1 MTRGTAL
8 ALMVAAPVLWS
19 TAGVVTRHIE
29 RAEAIEQVF
38 WRSFFAFAF
47 VAAALVFTKKNP
59 LRAALAAGAAGLFSG
74 AMWAIMFTAFVIALS
89 LTTTANALVVMSI
102 APLLTVVCARIV
114 LTDPIALRT
123 WLAALAAM
131 AGIAIMFSASSA
143 SVDRHAA
150 GMLVALV
157 IPVASALNVVALRK
171 HAARIDLIPA
181 VMLGAGLSALVALP
195 FALPVSASGRDLALL
210 AFLGVFQLG
219 LPCVFLVMAS
229 RALYAPEIALLGLLE
244 VVLGPLWAWLGAG
257 EIPATSTLFGGALVL
272 VALAGNEI
280 AGFRVRKGGTIIGA
294 NPLHAPATGATGK
307 E

>member
-1 MTRGTAL
+1 MTRGAAL

-29 RAEAIEQVF
+29 RAGPIEQVF

-47 VAAALVFTKKNP
+47 VAAYLSFSRRRPVEAM
-59 LRAALAAGAAGLFSG
+59 RAAGLPGLFSG
-74 AMWAIMFTAFVIALS
+74 ALWAVMFTAFVIALS
-89 LTTTANALVVMSI
+89 LTTTANTLVVMSI

-114 LTDPIALRT
+114 LTDPIPLRT

-131 AGIAIMFSASSA
+131 AGIAVMFSSSMDN
-143 SVDRHAA
+143 SRHLG
-150 GMLVALV
+150 GMLLALV

-171 HAARIDLIPA
+171 HSAQVDLVPA
-181 VMLGAGLSALVALP
+181 VMLGGLLSCLVALP
-195 FALPVSASGRDLALL
+195 LALPISASGKDLALL

-219 LPCVFLVMAS
+219 LPCMFLVLAS

-257 EIPATSTLFGGALVL
+257 ETPVSSTLAGGALV
-272 VALAGNEI
+272 VIALAGNEL
-280 AGFRVRKGGTIIGA
+280 AALGSRARAVGA
-294 NPLHAPATGATGK
+294 
-307 E
+307 

>member
-1 MTRGTAL
+1 MTRGAAL

-19 TAGVVTRHIE
+19 SAGVVTRHIE

-47 VAAALVFTKKNP
+47 VAGYLLLSKRNP
-59 LRAALAAGAAGLFSG
+59 LKAIRAAGAPGLFSG
-74 AMWAIMFTAFVIALS
+74 AMWAVMFTAFILALS

-114 LTDPIALRT
+114 LTDPIPLRT

-131 AGIAIMFSASSA
+131 AGIAVMFSS
-143 SVDRHAA
+143 SVDDSRHVG
-150 GMLVALV
+150 GMLVALA

-171 HAARIDLIPA
+171 HSAQVDLIPA
-181 VMLGAGLSALVALP
+181 VMLGGLLSCLIALP
-195 FALPVSASGRDLALL
+195 LALPISASGKDLALL

-219 LPCVFLVMAS
+219 LPCMFLVMAS
-229 RALYAPEIALLGLLE
+229 RALLAPEIALLGLLE

-257 EIPATSTLFGGALVL
+257 ETPAYSTLIGGALVV
-272 VALAGNEI
+272 VALSGNEAAALSNRTRS
-280 AGFRVRKGGTIIGA
+280 AGIRV
-294 NPLHAPATGATGK
+294 
-307 E
+307 